1 MSTLS
6 EAIQLWDSEDD
17 CENVDGCCQKY
28 IYIFNGVKKMKIKEW
43 KIEWFFKLIFLRKN
57 KRQSE
62 VMLRY
67 FFLKKKIRSG
77 WKCSYTFLGFKM

>member
-28 IYIFNGVKKMKIKEW
+28 IYIFNGVKKMKIKE
-43 KIEWFFKLIFLRKN
+43 
-57 KRQSE
+57 
-62 VMLRY
+62 
-67 FFLKKKIRSG
+67 
-77 WKCSYTFLGFKM
+77 